1 MCKCAQRTD
10 LFSRIDFSRAAA
22 QQQHIFEQVT
32 DEELASY
39 EPIDF
44 ELEEYKKD
52 VGVESLLHDNKAAL
66 LMHRWRFPSLSLHGI
81 EGLISVLPLFHLR
94 ILLKVQISC
103 KFVEVL
109 QLRKSFCNMS
119 VTWIFKC
126 SLRILCFP
134 AIFNCQFNWSPF

>member
-1 MCKCAQRTD
+1 MLSSRGVPILAVIRD
-10 LFSRIDFSRAAA
+10 SFSEIDFSHAAA
-22 QQQHIFEQVT
+22 HHQHIFEQVT

-81 EGLISVLPLFHLR
+81 EGLISVFCLFFTYGY
-94 ILLKVQISC
+94 C
-103 KFVEVL
+103 
-109 QLRKSFCNMS
+109 
-119 VTWIFKC
+119 
-126 SLRILCFP
+126 
-134 AIFNCQFNWSPF
+134 